1 MQMKQEEE
9 DPLDKMKTFFATGLT
24 KTTEAAK
31 EAKKKLED
39 KYNDEEF

>member
-1 MQMKQEEE
+1 MKEVEE
-9 DPLDKMKTFFATGLT
+9 DPLDKMKSFLT
-24 KTTEAAK
+24 IGFQKTTEAAK